1 MPQAGGADMRR
12 FLPIVCCLLLAA
24 CYGAG
29 KRGGDSALAIYDFG
43 PPIVEGSGAP
53 GQRSE
58 LVVEVRAPLW
68 FDSLGIEYRL
78 AYDEPKR
85 LRDYTRSRWAGPPA
99 QMMQQRLIQQLG
111 LMPAGQG
118 RTRCVLRIDID
129 EFIQV
134 FDTPTASRGVIQGR
148 VHLLDRSRTSLASYE
163 LRIEKPAASAD
174 ARGGVAA
181 LTVAV
186 DQLVADLL
194 GWEQQLKGSGKAAA
208 CLG

>member
-1 MPQAGGADMRR
+1 MRR
-12 FLPIVCCLLLAA
+12 ILTIVCCLFLAA

-43 PPIVEGSGAP
+43 PPVIEDQVAP
-53 GQRSE
+53 GRRGE
-58 LVVEVRAPLW
+58 LAVEVRAPLW

-78 AYDEPKR
+78 LYDEPKR

-99 QMMQQRLIQQLG
+99 QMVQQRLIQQLG

-118 RTRCVLRIDID
+118 RTRCVLRVDID
-129 EFIQV
+129 EFIQI
-134 FDTPTASRGVIQGR
+134 FDTPTTSRGVIQGR
-148 VHLLDRSRTSLASYE
+148 VQLLDRSRTRLAGYD
-163 LRIEKPAASAD
+163 LRVEKPAASAD

-186 DQLVADLL
+186 DQLAADLL
-194 GWEQQLKGSGKAAA
+194 GWEQQLKSSGKAAA
-208 CLG
+208 CFG

>member
-1 MPQAGGADMRR
+1 MRR
-12 FLPIVCCLLLAA
+12 ILTIVCCLFLAA

-29 KRGGDSALAIYDFG
+29 KRGGYSALAIYDFG
-43 PPIVEGSGAP
+43 PPAIEDPVAP
-53 GQRSE
+53 GRRGD
-58 LVVEVRAPLW
+58 LAVEVRAPLW

-78 AYDEPKR
+78 LYDEPKR

-99 QMMQQRLIQQLG
+99 QMVQQRLIQQLG

-118 RTRCVLRIDID
+118 RTRCVLRVDID
-129 EFIQV
+129 EFIQI
-134 FDTPTASRGVIQGR
+134 FDTPTSSRGVIQGR
-148 VHLLDRSRTSLASYE
+148 VQLLDRSRTSLVGYE
-163 LRIEKPAASAD
+163 LQIEKPAASAD

-194 GWEQQLKGSGKAAA
+194 GWEQQLKSSGKAAA
-208 CLG
+208 CFG

>member
-1 MPQAGGADMRR
+1 MRH
-12 FLPIVCCLLLAA
+12 FLTIVFCLFLAS

-29 KRGGDSALAIYDFG
+29 KRGGESALAIYDFG
-43 PPIVEGSGAP
+43 PPVVEDRAAP
-53 GQRSE
+53 GRQGDLS
-58 LVVEVRAPLW
+58 VEVRAPLW
-68 FDSLGIEYRL
+68 LDSLGIDYRL
-78 AYDEPKR
+78 LYDEPKR

-99 QMMQQRLIQQLG
+99 QLVQQRLIQQLG

-118 RTRCVLRIDID
+118 RTRCVLRVDID
-129 EFIQV
+129 EFIQI
-134 FDTPTASRGVIQGR
+134 FDTPTTSRGVIQGR
-148 VHLLDRSRTSLASYE
+148 VQLLDRSRTSLAGYE

-194 GWEQQLKGSGKAAA
+194 GWEQQLKSSGKAAA
-208 CLG
+208 CFG

>member
-1 MPQAGGADMRR
+1 MRH
-12 FLPIVCCLLLAA
+12 FLTIVFCLFLAS
-24 CYGAG
+24 CYGVG

-43 PPIVEGSGAP
+43 PPVVDDRAAP
-53 GQRSE
+53 GRRGDLS
-58 LVVEVRAPLW
+58 VEVRAPLW
-68 FDSLGIEYRL
+68 FDSLGIDYRL
-78 AYDEPKR
+78 LYDEPKR

-99 QMMQQRLIQQLG
+99 QLVQQRLIQQLG

-118 RTRCVLRIDID
+118 RTRCVLRVDID
-129 EFIQV
+129 EFIQI
-134 FDTPTASRGVIQGR
+134 FDTPTTSRGVIQGR
-148 VHLLDRSRTSLASYE
+148 VQLLDRSRVRLAGYE

-194 GWEQQLKGSGKAAA
+194 GWEQQLKSSDKAAA
-208 CLG
+208 CFS

>member
-1 MPQAGGADMRR
+1 MPLAGGADMRR
-12 FLPIVCCLLLAA
+12 ILTIVCCLFLAA

-43 PPIVEGSGAP
+43 PPVVEDQVAP
-53 GQRSE
+53 GRRGD
-58 LVVEVRAPLW
+58 LAVEVRAPLW

-78 AYDEPKR
+78 LYDEPKR

-99 QMMQQRLIQQLG
+99 QLVQQRLIQQLG

-118 RTRCVLRIDID
+118 RTRCVLRVDID
-129 EFIQV
+129 EFIQI
-134 FDTPTASRGVIQGR
+134 FDTPTTSRGVIQGR
-148 VHLLDRSRTSLASYE
+148 VQLLDRSRTSLAGYD
-163 LRIEKPAASAD
+163 LRVEKPAASAD

-186 DQLVADLL
+186 DQLAADLL
-194 GWEQQLKGSGKAAA
+194 GWEQQLKSSGKAAA
-208 CLG
+208 CFG

>member
-1 MPQAGGADMRR
+1 MRR
-12 FLPIVCCLLLAA
+12 FLTIVCCLFLAA

-29 KRGGDSALAIYDFG
+29 KRGDSALAIYDFG
-43 PPIVEGSGAP
+43 PPVADGSGA
-53 GQRSE
+53 QERLSE
-58 LVVEVRAPLW
+58 LAIEVRAPLW

-78 AYDEPKR
+78 VYDEPKR

-111 LMPAGQG
+111 LIPAGQG

-134 FDTPTASRGVIQGR
+134 FDTPTTSRGVIQGR
-148 VHLLDRSRTSLASYE
+148 AQLLDRSRTSLASHE

-181 LTVAV
+181 LTAAV